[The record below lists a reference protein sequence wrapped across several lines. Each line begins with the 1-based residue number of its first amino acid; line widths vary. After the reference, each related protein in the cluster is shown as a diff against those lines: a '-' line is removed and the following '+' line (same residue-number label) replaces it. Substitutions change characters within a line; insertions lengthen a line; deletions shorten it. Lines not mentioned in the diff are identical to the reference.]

1 MARGSEHFPELS
13 VLPVTAR
20 RIAYEKNLT
29 MREAIDRSGTSPT
42 TWWAALAREGGRKP
56 SLEMFFSIAY
66 GLGITPERLIA
77 EMRKDAGI
85 AGNVARD
92 RCPDYRTPATVS
104 WDCPGFRECHT
115 ERVMRKERY
124 LVEVRTD
131 REDGWKAIHAC
142 KSMEDAVP
150 VADAAHNL
158 SFLFDKPLAVRI
170 RERRDKG
177 LED

>member
-1 MARGSEHFPELS
+1 MARGRGRFPELS
-13 VLPVTAR
+13 SLPVTAR

-29 MREAIDRSGTSPT
+29 MTEAIDRSGANPA
-42 TWWAALAREGGRKP
+42 TWWAVLAREGARKP
-56 SLEMFFSIAY
+56 SLETFFSIAD

-77 EMRKDAGI
+77 EMREDAGM
-85 AGNVARD
+85 ARGAVRD
-92 RCPDYRTPATVS
+92 RCPDYWTPATVS

-115 ERVMRKERY
+115 ERDMGKERY

-142 KSMEDAVP
+142 KSMENAVP

-170 RERRDKG
+170 RERGGKG
-177 LED
+177 LEE